1 MHSDTCRTRPC
12 NATWLVL
19 AIGLGSTICSFAAGQ
34 MCGDWLRVASDGP
47 AARSEH
53 ALAFHE
59 ARGVTVLFGG
69 WDNPNDF
76 SDTWTWDGV
85 LWQFVT
91 NEGPAP
97 RHGHAMTYDRR
108 RQVVVLFGGQNGIQ
122 RLGDTWEWDGERWM
136 HITDVGPSPRGR
148 NAMAYD
154 SHRGVTVLFGG
165 DTGSEQQ
172 ETWEWD
178 GDSWT
183 MIADT
188 GPLPRSWHSMVFD
201 ESQGK
206 TVLFGGRRSVGL
218 NDTWEWDGLT
228 WNQVSIT
235 GPAPRWGHSMV
246 YDDAWNIVLL
256 YGGADSGRFADTW
269 AWNEGAWLRLDVTLP
284 PGPRSLHAMAFDSR
298 RKATVLFGGS
308 DGITHR
314 NDTWERRTPWWFEAH
329 PTDLTV
335 GQGSPAAFQVRVAGP
350 SNVRFQWRRDG
361 EELVNGGTIYGVD
374 TDTLVISN
382 ARRSDS
388 GQYDCLVRGDGCDAT
403 SREASLTVVAPTLE
417 VDADCPGGGSVVC
430 SWQHAWPDGEV
441 ALLFSAATGHMRI
454 PDGQPCAGTRLGLA
468 PHQLQVVSRTQTG
481 PDGSGSIE
489 LQAPSRACGGYLQL
503 IDLTSC
509 GTSSTQ
515 RLE

>member
-1 MHSDTCRTRPC
+1 MHPGTSQTMSCITIQ
-12 NATWLVL
+12 VIL
-19 AIGLGSTICSFAAGQ
+19 AISLWSSACAVAEGQ
-34 MCGDWLRVASDGP
+34 VCGDWLRVATDGP
-47 AARSEH
+47 PARTEH
-53 ALAFHE
+53 GMAFDE
-59 ARGVTVLFGG
+59 GRGVTVLFGG

-76 SDTWTWDGV
+76 SDTWLWDGQS
-85 LWQFVT
+85 WQFVT
-91 NEGPAP
+91 NEGPSP

-122 RLGDTWEWDGERWM
+122 RFGDTWEWDGERWT
-136 HITDVGPSPRGR
+136 HVTNIGPSPRGR

-154 SHRGVTVLFGG
+154 SYRGVTVLFGG

-178 GDSWT
+178 GQSWT

-188 GPLPRSWHSMVFD
+188 GPLPRSRHAMAFD
-201 ESQGK
+201 ESRGK

-228 WNQVSIT
+228 WTQVSNA
-235 GPAPRWGHSMV
+235 GPAPRSGHSII
-246 YDDAWNIVLL
+246 YDDAWDVVLL
-256 YGGADSGRFADTW
+256 YGGEDSTRFADTW
-269 AWNEGAWLRLDVTLP
+269 VWNGAVWARLNATLP

-335 GQGSPAAFQVRVAGP
+335 GQGSAAVFQVNIAGS

-361 EELVNGGTIYGVD
+361 EELVNGGTISGAD

-388 GQYDCLVRGDGCDAT
+388 GQYDCLIRGDGCDAA
-403 SREASLTVVAPTLE
+403 SRAAGLVVVAPVLE
-417 VDADCPGGGSVVC
+417 VDAECPGGGSVLS

-441 ALLFSAATGHMRI
+441 ALLFSAAIGQTRI
-454 PDGQPCAGTRLGLA
+454 PNGQICAGTRLGLA
-468 PHQLQVVSRTQTG
+468 PRQLQVVSRGQSG
-481 PDGSGSIE
+481 PNGSGSIE
-489 LQAPSRACGGYLQL
+489 FQAPPRACSGYLQL

-509 GTSSTQ
+509 VTSTPR